1 MARVKSP
8 SQYKPLITVAPGLP
22 TPDKPVEVRSGE
34 RGGWVLK
41 PHQPT
46 DLERALEI
54 VRDPT
59 RFPQF
64 NTDDAEHRLLL
75 AVELLSGMWVADARI
90 QVRDQILTEAAAK
103 GPEALASASAEL
115 EKRLVGATKNFLK
128 QAFPAKEK

>member
-8 SQYKPLITVAPGLP
+8 RKSLITVAPGLP
-22 TPDKPVEVRSGE
+22 IPDRPVEVRPGE
-34 RGGWVLK
+34 RGGWLLK

-54 VRDPT
+54 VSDPT

-64 NTDDAEHRLLL
+64 NTDDPEHRILM
-75 AVELLSGMWVADARI
+75 AVEMLSGMWVADARI
-90 QVRDQILTEAAAK
+90 QVRDQILTEAATK
-103 GPEALASASAEL
+103 GPEALATASAEL
-115 EKRLVGATKNFLK
+115 EKKLVGATKNFLK